1 MSEAFVV
8 EIRERV
14 KDYFYLV
21 FRNLRDSIPKT
32 IGQMMLND
40 SSQNMQVELFDAI
53 NRDSK
58 SISKTLSDPDYIL
71 V

>member
-14 KDYFYLV
+14 KDYFHLV

-40 SSQNMQVELFDAI
+40 SS
-53 NRDSK
+53 
-58 SISKTLSDPDYIL
+58 
-71 V
+71 